1 MQVKTYHA
9 KTNVEHRGTKQRKK
23 KHYFLCCKDP
33 GGYFTTST
41 LSHEICSIFKM
52 HHMMSKLGFCFVF
65 SFLFSCGQ
73 CCSKLNRQEDL
84 KTKNHLKFPKRGPCC
99 VWLSSSIVKN
109 AIAFP
114 QYVQKIC
121 GFSPTTSLALYLSL
135 LVIKSILPPRDY
147 SLYVQWQWISF
158 KFPRSSTDITK
169 SPLHPHCII
178 KCFINVMLQLFQSEE
193 EKSGL
198 ESHIVSPTLE
208 SIILSI
214 FLK

>member
-23 KHYFLCCKDP
+23 HYFLCCKDP

-41 LSHEICSIFKM
+41 LSREICSIFKM
-52 HHMMSKLGFCFVF
+52 HHIMSRLGFCFVF

-84 KTKNHLKFPKRGPCC
+84 KTKNHFKFPKRGPCC

-121 GFSPTTSLALYLSL
+121 GFSPTTSPA

-147 SLYVQWQWISF
+147 SLYVHDSEYHSSF
-158 KFPRSSTDITK
+158 PALPLTLQSLLYFLTVLLNVLSMSCFSCSNLKNKNLGWRAILFP
-169 SPLHPHCII
+169 
-178 KCFINVMLQLFQSEE
+178 QL
-193 EKSGL
+193 
-198 ESHIVSPTLE
+198 
-208 SIILSI
+208 
-214 FLK
+214 LKVLY

>member
-1 MQVKTYHA
+1 MWNTEEQNNEKNIISCVARIQGVTLQLVLFHMKFVPFSKCITSWANLAFVLFFHFFFLVASVVLNLTDKKTW
-9 KTNVEHRGTKQRKK
+9 KQ
-23 KHYFLCCKDP
+23 
-33 GGYFTTST
+33 
-41 LSHEICSIFKM
+41 
-52 HHMMSKLGFCFVF
+52 
-65 SFLFSCGQ
+65 
-73 CCSKLNRQEDL
+73 
-84 KTKNHLKFPKRGPCC
+84 KNHFKFPKRGPCC

-121 GFSPTTSLALYLSL
+121 GFSPTTSPALYLSL

-169 SPLHPHCII
+169 SPLLPHCII

-208 SIILSI
+208 SIVLSI

>member
-1 MQVKTYHA
+1 MRGFKYFFSIGGHFFELKRKTSWHKAYFYSTVSDHA
-9 KTNVEHRGTKQRKK
+9 SQNISRKNKCGTQRNKTTKK

-147 SLYVQWQWISF
+147 SLYVQ
-158 KFPRSSTDITK
+158 
-169 SPLHPHCII
+169 
-178 KCFINVMLQLFQSEE
+178 
-193 EKSGL
+193 
-198 ESHIVSPTLE
+198 
-208 SIILSI
+208 
-214 FLK
+214 